1 MNSSSRQ
8 TQRVPP
14 DSPTRL
20 LIRDTARQIVAEER
34 LVPPLTLAQLQ
45 QQASHLLK
53 RLQLADAGLD
63 HYAIILLNNALW
75 ETVFSAF
82 PRDQRLLL
90 LPVCL
95 RNHERCKAPRD
106 DMGLLCQDCG
116 ACRIPAFTEAAE
128 SHGIPVLVSESSSSV
143 SEWVEQ
149 GAIQAVI
156 GVSCLESMEKT
167 FPAIFRN
174 GIPGIGVPLLVD
186 GCRDTVP
193 DTDLLLE
200 VLSVPETPPL
210 PLPVFHDL
218 RKPLDRLFQN
228 DSLSRLLELANDCAD
243 RFPKDEVT
251 WILTQGRH
259 YRPLLAAAI
268 FLVLSRRT
276 ELPEFMEPVL
286 LAIECF
292 HKASLIHDDIEDGDP
307 IRYGEPTLHVKI
319 GEAAALNAG
328 DFLLGEGYRL
338 LARTELSADQ
348 RVALLSEAARAH
360 CELTLGQSLEFKSA
374 DKPRSLETCLE
385 IARLKTVPAFRAALL
400 LGAIAAGGITEYR
413 ELLEAFSE
421 AFGIAFQLRDDLDDA
436 APNPASA
443 VDCVMQSRAIPR
455 DDARRIVVDCY
466 LDYRSRAYATLEPLA
481 NPALKIL
488 LYRLIGKVLND
499 V

>member
-1 MNSSSRQ
+1 MTTPRRQ
-8 TQRVPP
+8 PQRVPS
-14 DSPTRL
+14 DSEARFR
-20 LIRDTARQIVAEER
+20 IRETARQIVAEAR
-34 LVPPLTLAQLQ
+34 LVPPLTLSQLR
-45 QQASHLLK
+45 QQAERLLDL
-53 RLQLADAGLD
+53 LQLTDAGYD

-90 LPVCL
+90 LPICL
-95 RNHERCKAPRD
+95 RNHDRCQAPHD

-149 GAIQAVI
+149 GVIQAVI

-193 DTDLLLE
+193 DTEFLLE
-200 VLSVPETPPL
+200 VLSVPETEPL

-218 RKPLDRLFQN
+218 RKPLSQLFQTE
-228 DSLSRLLELANDCAD
+228 SLNRYLELANECAN
-243 RFPKDEVT
+243 RFPKAE
-251 WILTQGRH
+251 ILWLLNQGRH

-276 ELPEFMEPVL
+276 ELPDFLEPIL

-292 HKASLIHDDIEDGDP
+292 HKASLIHDDIEDADP
-307 IRYGEPTLHVKI
+307 IRYGEPTLHKKI
-319 GEAAALNAG
+319 GESAALNAG

-338 LARTELSADQ
+338 LTRTEFPADQ
-348 RVALLSEAARAH
+348 RVAMLAEAARAH
-360 CELTLGQSLEFKSA
+360 CELTLGQSLEFETA
-374 DKPRSLETCLE
+374 DQPRSLETCLA
-385 IARLKTVPAFRAALL
+385 IDRLKTVPAFRVALL
-400 LGAIAAGGITEYR
+400 LGAIAAGRLREYQA
-413 ELLEAFSE
+413 LLEAFSD
-421 AFGIAFQLRDDLDDA
+421 AFGIAFQLRDDLDDE

-443 VDCVMQSRAIPR
+443 VDCVMRSRSIPR
-455 DDARRIVVDCY
+455 DDARRIVTECY
-466 LDYRSRAYATLEPLA
+466 FDYRSRAYATLETLTD
-481 NPALKIL
+481 PALKIL

>member
-1 MNSSSRQ
+1 MNSPSRQ
-8 TQRVPP
+8 PQRVPP
-14 DSPTRL
+14 ESQTRR
-20 LIRDTARQIVAEER
+20 LILDAARQIVAEAR
-34 LVPPLTLAQLQ
+34 LVPPLTLAQLRQ
-45 QQASHLLK
+45 RAGHLLD
-53 RLQLADAGLD
+53 RLQLADAGFD

-95 RNHERCKAPRD
+95 RNHDRCQAPRD
-106 DMGLLCQDCG
+106 DMGLLCKGCG
-116 ACRIPAFTEAAE
+116 ACRIPALTEAAE
-128 SHGIPVLVSESSSSV
+128 SNGISVLVSESSSRV

-193 DTDLLLE
+193 DTELLLE
-200 VLSVPETPPL
+200 VLSVPETEPL

-218 RKPLDRLFQN
+218 RQPLDRLFK
-228 DSLSRLLELANDCAD
+228 DGPLSRLLELANDCAG
-243 RFPKDEVT
+243 RFPKAEII

-276 ELPEFMEPVL
+276 ALPEFLEPIL

-292 HKASLIHDDIEDGDP
+292 HKASLIHDDIEDADP
-307 IRYGEPTLHVKI
+307 LRYGEPTLHMKI

-338 LARTELSADQ
+338 LTLPELSADQ

-360 CELTLGQSLEFKSA
+360 CELTLGQSLEFESA
-374 DKPRSLETCLE
+374 GKPRSLETCLE
-385 IARLKTVPAFRAALL
+385 IDRLKTVPAFRAALL
-400 LGAIAAGGITEYR
+400 LGAIAAGGIAECR

-421 AFGIAFQLRDDLDDA
+421 AFGIAFQLRDDLDDE

-443 VDCVMQSRAIPR
+443 VDCVMQSRSISR

-466 LDYRSRAYATLEPLA
+466 LDYRSRAYATLESLTD
-481 NPALKIL
+481 PALKIL
-488 LYRLIGKVLND
+488 LYRLIGKVLSD